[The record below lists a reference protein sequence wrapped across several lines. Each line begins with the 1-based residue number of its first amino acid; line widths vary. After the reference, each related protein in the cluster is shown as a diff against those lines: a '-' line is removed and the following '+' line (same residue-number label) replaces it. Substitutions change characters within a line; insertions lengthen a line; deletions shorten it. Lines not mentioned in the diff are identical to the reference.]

1 MNLGDE
7 EAQRFFASLR
17 VTYQTGAGLM
27 RLFMRLDS
35 RRWVEVQERII
46 SVGWNSFPLLRVIR
60 APSGIGAL
68 RTMTSS
74 SPVPFT
80 TVTEENVHAQGFFDP

>member
-7 EAQRFFASLR
+7 ESQRFFASLR
-17 VTYQTGAGLM
+17 VTCQTGAGLM

-35 RRWVEVQERII
+35 RGWVEVQKRIV
-46 SVGWNSFPLLRVIR
+46 SVGWNLFPLLRVVR

-68 RTMTSS
+68 RAMTSS
-74 SPVPFT
+74 SPIPFT
-80 TVTEENVHAQGFFDP
+80 TVTEENIHTQGFFDP